1 MFFNFTC
8 QVTPRD
14 WALKDKLPM
23 VEIAAL
29 KKSSQ
34 GVTVEF
40 ENPAGKVISG
50 QLHNLQILPLDS
62 PSEPIQGRSEVSLI
76 ITKNLN
82 NNV

>member
-1 MFFNFTC
+1 MMFFNFTC

-14 WALKDKLPM
+14 WALEDKQVM
-23 VEIAAL
+23 VEMTP

-40 ENPAGKVISG
+40 EKPAGKVISG
-50 QLHNLQILPLDS
+50 QIHNLQILPLDS

-76 ITKNLN
+76 ITKT
-82 NNV
+82 